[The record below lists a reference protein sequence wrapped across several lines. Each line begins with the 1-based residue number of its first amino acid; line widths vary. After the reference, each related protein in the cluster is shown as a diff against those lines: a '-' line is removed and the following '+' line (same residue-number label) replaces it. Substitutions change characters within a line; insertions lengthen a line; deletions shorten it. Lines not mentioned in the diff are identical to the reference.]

1 VSTRGYSEGGLLS
14 FLLLL
19 FDDLFGFSFSLFLS
33 LRVIISGFLF
43 LSTWLLGWW
52 CLASSADCFAVDLA
66 VLSNWNGTAEACTG
80 ISLTST
86 RWASEFLLKLLVPPV
101 TFPNSGD
108 KVLLLWTNWHIII
121 GIRALDAVNI
131 TTIDVGSSVV
141 WACGVG
147 IMIVRVTLWFLGEA
161 LRTNLSIEDLISVF
175 IMLSLTLEPIFSLL
189 VSPWVVLVHSI
200 IWADGSWIQIVNILS
215 SSLDKALRIE
225 LSIEDLVSVFIMLI
239 LLLEPIFSLLI
250 GPWLVLVH
258 GIIWADGSWIQIV
271 SILADFSIMVMLLGI
286 DVEEN
291 VSVEAG
297 VELWVVH
304 AFLSKLNST
313 DMTEEGHD
321 C

>member
-1 VSTRGYSEGGLLS
+1 
-14 FLLLL
+14 
-19 FDDLFGFSFSLFLS
+19 
-33 LRVIISGFLF
+33 
-43 LSTWLLGWW
+43 
-52 CLASSADCFAVDLA
+52 VD
-66 VLSNWNGTAEACTG
+66 
-80 ISLTST
+80 
-86 RWASEFLLKLLVPPV
+86 
-101 TFPNSGD
+101 
-108 KVLLLWTNWHIII
+108 
-121 GIRALDAVNI
+121 I

-141 WACGVG
+141 WACSGG

-161 LRTNLSIEDLISVF
+161 LRTNLSVEDLISVF

-200 IWADGSWIQIVNILS
+200 IWADGCWIKIVSILS
-215 SSLDKALRIE
+215 RSLDKALRIE
-225 LSIEDLVSVFIMLI
+225 LSIKDLVSVFIMLS
-239 LLLEPIFSLLI
+239 LHLEPIFSLLV

-258 GIIWADGSWIQIV
+258 SIIWADGSWIQIV
-271 SILADFSIMVMLLGI
+271 SILAEFSIKVMLLGI